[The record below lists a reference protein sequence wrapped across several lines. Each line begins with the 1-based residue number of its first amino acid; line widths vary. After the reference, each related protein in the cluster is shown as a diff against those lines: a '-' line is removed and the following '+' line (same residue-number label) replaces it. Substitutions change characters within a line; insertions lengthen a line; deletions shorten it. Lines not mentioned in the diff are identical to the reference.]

1 MGIGKYG
8 FYILNLDMPAD
19 FYDVNVHP
27 TKMEVRFKDE
37 DKIYKVLYHAIK
49 STMLKFEF
57 LGNNENEEHNEEYIQ
72 NELDFL
78 TNEFSEKT
86 EYSFKNKF
94 SNQEKKK

>member
-1 MGIGKYG
+1 
-8 FYILNLDMPAD
+8 
-19 FYDVNVHP
+19 
-27 TKMEVRFKDE
+27 
-37 DKIYKVLYHAIK
+37 
-49 STMLKFEF
+49 MLKFEF

-94 SNQEKKK
+94 SNQEEKNINLTYENQGKNLNDTNIDSFMENNKKLSVPSV